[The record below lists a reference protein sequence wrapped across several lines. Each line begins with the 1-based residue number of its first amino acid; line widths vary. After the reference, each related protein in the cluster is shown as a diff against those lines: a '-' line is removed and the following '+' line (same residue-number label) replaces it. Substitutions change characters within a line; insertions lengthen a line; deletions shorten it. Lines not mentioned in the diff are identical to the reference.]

1 MANNKR
7 DYYEVL
13 GVGRSA
19 SADELKKAYR
29 KLAMK
34 YHPDKNPGDKTAE
47 ESFKEVSEAYEVL
60 TDQNKR
66 RVYDQFGHAGLS
78 GVGAGAGAG
87 PGFGG
92 FGTID
97 PFEIF
102 ERAFGGEGIFDSIFG
117 GGFGGRARRRPG
129 GAARGSDLRYDLTI
143 TFEEAA
149 SGTKRQIVV
158 PRLDEC
164 GECKGSGLAPG
175 ATRDACPQC
184 RGTGQVRVS
193 QGFFSISR
201 PCDRCGGTGSIVSSP
216 CPKCSGQGRVHSRK
230 TLNVSIPAGVET
242 GSQLKITGEGEA
254 GARGGPSGNL
264 YVFINVEPHALFDRH
279 GDDLLCEV
287 PIGFSLA
294 ALGGTIDVPTLNGK
308 ARLKIP
314 AGTQSGKIFRL
325 RGKGIQ
331 NLHGYGRGDQ
341 HVRIIVETPQ
351 KLTRQQSELLEKFAA
366 MTGGREHPIT
376 EDFNRKVK
384 RFTHGN

>member
-1 MANNKR
+1 MANKR

-19 SADELKKAYR
+19 GEDELKKAYR

-60 TDQNKR
+60 TDANKR
-66 RVYDQFGHAGLS
+66 RIYDQFGHAGLT
-78 GVGAGAGAG
+78 GAPAGAGAG
-87 PGFGG
+87 RGFG

-97 PFEIF
+97 PFEVF
-102 ERAFGGEGIFDSIFG
+102 ERAFGGESIFESIL
-117 GGFGGRARRRPG
+117 GGFGTRARRRPSAG
-129 GAARGSDLRYDLTI
+129 MRGSDLRYDLTI
-143 TFEEAA
+143 TFDEAA
-149 SGTKRQIVV
+149 FGTKKQIVV

-164 GECKGSGLAPG
+164 KECKGSGLAPG
-175 ATRDACPQC
+175 ATRNACPQC
-184 RGTGQVRVS
+184 HGTGQLRVS

-201 PCDRCGGTGSIVSSP
+201 PCDRCGGAGSIVSNP
-216 CPKCSGQGRVHSRK
+216 CRTCKGEGRVRGRK
-230 TLNVSIPAGVET
+230 TLNVTIPAGVET
-242 GSQLKITGEGEA
+242 GSQLKIGGEGEA
-254 GARGGPSGNL
+254 GSRGGPPGSL
-264 YVFINVEPHALFDRH
+264 YVFILVEPHAIFDRH

-287 PIGFSLA
+287 PISVSLA
-294 ALGGTIDVPTLNGK
+294 ALGGSIEVPTLNGK

-341 HVRIIVETPQ
+341 HVRVVIETPQ
-351 KLTRQQSELLEKFAA
+351 KLTRQQTELLEKLASI
-366 MTGGREHPIT
+366 TSGREYPLGEEFT
-376 EDFNRKVK
+376 RKVK
-384 RFTHGN
+384 RLNRRK

>member
-1 MANNKR
+1 MADKR

-19 SADELKKAYR
+19 SEDELKKAYR
-29 KLAMK
+29 KLAMQ
-34 YHPDKNPGDKTAE
+34 YHPDRNPDDKSAE
-47 ESFKEVSEAYEVL
+47 EKFKEVSEAYEVL
-60 TDQNKR
+60 TDPNKR
-66 RVYDQFGHAGLS
+66 RIYDQFGHAGLS
-78 GVGAGAGAG
+78 GAGVGAGAG

-102 ERAFGGEGIFDSIFG
+102 ERAFGGEGIFDSLFG
-117 GGFGGRARRRPG
+117 GGFGTRTRRRAG
-129 GAARGSDLRYDLTI
+129 GAMRGSDLRYDLTI

-149 SGTKRQIVV
+149 FGTKKQIVV

-164 GECKGSGLAPG
+164 KECKGSGLAAG
-175 ATRDACPQC
+175 ATRSACPQC

-201 PCDRCGGTGSIVSSP
+201 TCDRCSGTGSIVTNP
-216 CPKCSGQGRVHSRK
+216 CTHCNGEGRIRGRK
-230 TLNVSIPAGVET
+230 TINVTIPAGVEL

-254 GARGGPSGNL
+254 GTRGGPPGNL
-264 YVFINVEPHALFDRH
+264 YIFINVEPHPIFDRH

-287 PIGFSLA
+287 PISFSLA
-294 ALGGTIDVPTLNGK
+294 ALGGTIEVPTLNGK
-308 ARLKIP
+308 ARLKVP

-325 RGKGIQ
+325 RGKGVQ

-341 HVRIIVETPQ
+341 HVRVIVETPQ
-351 KLTRQQSELLEKFAA
+351 KLTRAQSDLLEKLAST
-366 MTGGREHPIT
+366 TGGREYPLGEEFT
-376 EDFNRKVK
+376 RKVK
-384 RFTHGN
+384 RLNRGK